1 MFIPQGDC
9 FFFFF
14 LALLHREVRGQLE
27 LQNSILELVKHQCVA
42 QGHWMLWMGCYRLT
56 IM

>member
-9 FFFFF
+9 FFFF

-42 QGHWMLWMGCYRLT
+42 QGHWMLWTGCYRLT